1 MLEHEPAFTLP
12 PLRAGSQYR
21 FRAMIKPVG
30 SLCNLDCAYC
40 YYLPKEALLGH
51 PRSPRMSDEMLER
64 HIKQFIE
71 AQTAD
76 EVIFSWQGGEPTL
89 LGLDFF
95 RTVVALQARYKK
107 PHQRIENDLQTN
119 GTLLD
124 AEWAVFLKKHRFLVG
139 LSCDC
144 PEKLH
149 DLYRTSKGGQPTH
162 AKAMAAAR
170 LLTQHGVPFNA
181 LCVVNHE
188 NAKFPLD
195 VYRFLTRELGARQLQ
210 LIACVEP
217 RCFAQT
223 RLPSQDAADTPL
235 VTEWSVTPEDWGRFL
250 CKVWDDWRARDVGK
264 VFVNYFENLV
274 AQALGYP
281 SQQCISAEFCGKG
294 LALEHNGDVFSCDHY
309 VYPDYRLG
317 NISDTHWATMAYSE
331 RQKAFAFAK
340 RDTLPTVCRECR
352 HLKLCWGE
360 CPKNRFVHS
369 ANGEAG
375 LNYLCQGLQM
385 YYDHAMRSMPDI
397 LRRIDKTPRSFR

>member
-12 PLRAGSQYR
+12 PLRPGSQYR

-40 YYLPKEALLGH
+40 YYLPKEELLGH

-139 LSCDC
+139 LSCDG
-144 PEKLH
+144 PAQLH
-149 DLYRTSKGGQPTH
+149 DLYRVSKGGQPTH
-162 AKAMAAAR
+162 AKVMAAAR

-181 LCVVNHE
+181 LCVVNRE
-188 NAKFPLD
+188 NAKYPLD
-195 VYRFLTRELGARQLQ
+195 VYRFLTRELGAQQVQ

-217 RCFAQT
+217 RDFRNVT
-223 RLPSQDAADTPL
+223 R
-235 VTEWSVTPEDWGRFL
+235 R
-250 CKVWDDWRARDVGK
+250 RA
-264 VFVNYFENLV
+264 
-274 AQALGYP
+274 
-281 SQQCISAEFCGKG
+281 
-294 LALEHNGDVFSCDHY
+294 
-309 VYPDYRLG
+309 
-317 NISDTHWATMAYSE
+317 SE
-331 RQKAFAFAK
+331 S
-340 RDTLPTVCRECR
+340 P
-352 HLKLCWGE
+352 
-360 CPKNRFVHS
+360 
-369 ANGEAG
+369 
-375 LNYLCQGLQM
+375 
-385 YYDHAMRSMPDI
+385 
-397 LRRIDKTPRSFR
+397 